1 MKLSVRRKYNFSQI
15 LQLTLLFLVS
25 LNFANLYFY
34 LIFLTFFVCIIKNI
48 RGMKVDV
55 ISVFLALLSIC
66 YILFYSPTRGSYT
79 TIFKQFSYPMC
90 YLIGLNLFNATN
102 NKNQSEQ
109 SVDEQIK
116 LSILVVSMGT
126 LLHYLLNA
134 SINIDSL
141 LRNTADYWTGEVVS
155 ATGQA
160 LLPVMS
166 IGVFCVWLFG
176 NHPVWIKIL
185 SLLGLIAIF
194 AYNFVLA
201 GRTIIMLSAII
212 ICVSFLYIQKHLHP
226 NARMRTYFFLCVIIV
241 GILILFLN
249 NAWGVRDW
257 ILNSNFSNRFNV
269 QDVSSDIRIE
279 RKLIYFSR
287 MLEFP
292 FGGGHLRSAV
302 GGYAHELY
310 LDIFSDVGIIGYA
323 MVIVVTIAGAVDA
336 IKVFKCDSLSVE
348 TRSLVL
354 CVFIGINVVFF
365 LEPILQ
371 GEPWFFCIFCFLIG
385 VIRSEVSILK
395 QRV

>member
-249 NAWGVRDW
+249 R
-257 ILNSNFSNRFNV
+257 
-269 QDVSSDIRIE
+269 
-279 RKLIYFSR
+279 
-287 MLEFP
+287 
-292 FGGGHLRSAV
+292 GG
-302 GGYAHELY
+302 
-310 LDIFSDVGIIGYA
+310 
-323 MVIVVTIAGAVDA
+323 
-336 IKVFKCDSLSVE
+336 
-348 TRSLVL
+348 
-354 CVFIGINVVFF
+354 
-365 LEPILQ
+365 
-371 GEPWFFCIFCFLIG
+371 
-385 VIRSEVSILK
+385 
-395 QRV
+395 